1 MIVLIRLLCLGGL
14 MSIGIIVD
22 SVPCVLVG
30 CTFAIILQ
38 LEDMREK

>member
-1 MIVLIRLLCLGGL
+1 MVALIRLLCMGGL

-22 SVPCVLVG
+22 SVPCALAG
-30 CTFAIILQ
+30 CTLAIIFQ